1 MKRLLLYFITVLAFS
16 GCEDVIDVELD
27 DPQPRLV
34 VDALIRVNTELPS
47 NRVSVRLAI
56 SSNFFEENTPV
67 NDAEIRLS
75 NLTLDQQT
83 TLNLDDSNG
92 TYSAVVD
99 TDILT
104 DGVLEL
110 QVAHNGSLYTAM
122 NTFTPSTPI
131 TKLEQGD
138 GELFGEDDIEI
149 IIGYSDPGDQTNYY
163 LIDYDQGEYFTQ
175 EDTFYQGQDFEF
187 SYFHDSAKPGDTLE
201 VFLMG
206 ANQELINYM
215 DQVLTLSGED
225 GLTPFQTPV
234 TPARGNIIG
243 PEDDFENY
251 TLGYFAVVEAFSQT
265 LVIE

>member
-1 MKRLLLYFITVLAFS
+1 MKRLLYYFILSLTFS
-16 GCEDVIDVELD
+16 ACEDVIDVELE

-34 VDALIRVNTELPS
+34 VDALIRVNTELTS
-47 NRVSVRLAI
+47 NRVSVRLAL
-56 SSNFFEENTPV
+56 SSNFFEENIPV
-67 NDAEIRLS
+67 NDAEIRLH
-75 NLTLDQQT
+75 NLTANQSIPLIS
-83 TLNLDDSNG
+83 DDDDGNY
-92 TYSAVVD
+92 TAVAA
-99 TDILT
+99 TDALT
-104 DGVLEL
+104 DGVIEL
-110 QVAHNGSLYTAM
+110 QVIYNGDLYTAT
-122 NTFTPSTPI
+122 NSFTPSTPI

-149 IIGYSDPGDQTNYY
+149 IIGYSDPADQINYY

-187 SYFHDSAKPGDTLE
+187 SYFHDAAQPGDTLE
-201 VFLMG
+201 IFLMG

-234 TPARGNIIG
+234 TAAKGNILG
-243 PEDDFENY
+243 PEDDFGNF